1 MRLVS
6 VLSCV
11 ALLVA
16 SCGCKAQEPMA
27 AEPTVSETP
36 VEPEP
41 IEVLG
46 PAGAGSVPLPT
57 VESETLPPAAPRT
70 TYTVKRGDTL
80 WSIAQRLYGDGHLWK
95 AIYEANR
102 DRVASPSAMKVGTEL
117 RIPPRP

>member
-16 SCGCKAQEPMA
+16 SCGCKAQEPVA
-27 AEPTVSETP
+27 AEPTVSAIAVDP
-36 VEPEP
+36 AP
-41 IEVLG
+41 IEFIG
-46 PAGAGSVPLPT
+46 PAGADSGPLPT
-57 VESETLPPAAPRT
+57 VESEPPPPVAPRT

-102 DRVASPSAMKVGTEL
+102 DRVSSVSTMRVGTEL

>member
-1 MRLVS
+1 MRLLS

-11 ALLVA
+11 ALLLA
-16 SCGCKAQEPMA
+16 SGGCKAQEPVV

-36 VEPEP
+36 AEPQP
-41 IEVLG
+41 IEVTG
-46 PAGAGSVPLPT
+46 PAGAESAPVPT
-57 VESETLPPAAPRT
+57 VEPVPPPPAAPRT

-80 WSIAQRLYGDGHLWK
+80 WNIAQRFYGDGHLWK

-102 DRVASPSAMKVGTEL
+102 DRIASVSTVRIGTEL